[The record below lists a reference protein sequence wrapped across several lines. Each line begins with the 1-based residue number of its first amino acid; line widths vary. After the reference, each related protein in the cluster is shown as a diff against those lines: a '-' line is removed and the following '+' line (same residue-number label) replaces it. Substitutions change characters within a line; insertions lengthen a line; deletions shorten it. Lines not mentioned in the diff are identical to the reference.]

1 MFLFPKNLEKWSNF
15 PWRTALGVLA
25 ASFVTAQVASNLASY
40 VFAPVMKDRPR
51 SAGPN
56 ATTPTV
62 EPTPTLNKNAVEA
75 IVKRNLF
82 NAEGT
87 TGEADTNPDAGSK
100 SGDPT
105 ANIVK
110 SDLPLKLL
118 GTIFAGDLTAGIAIV
133 ENTQKKTT
141 NSFMVGDTLINDAQV
156 HEVHQEKII
165 IKRGQR
171 FEYLDIPKTEL
182 HRSQR
187 KKKAGKLAS
196 SSIETI
202 APIATEPPPPNFKE
216 EGFERKEKEMVMS
229 QSFRSKLLTSEFTK
243 VLQDAKATPN
253 MVDGELKGFILTRIR
268 KDSIYEKAGLQ
279 NDDIVEEINGVP
291 LTDVSQSIKLLNSL
305 RQESEIEVR
314 VIRGGVPQK
323 FTLSVR

>member
-1 MFLFPKNLEKWSNF
+1 MLSFPKNLEKWSDF
-15 PWRTALGVLA
+15 PWRTALGVVA
-25 ASFVTAQVASNLASY
+25 ASFVTAQVVSNVVSY
-40 VFAPVMKDRPR
+40 IYAPAIEDRPR
-51 SAGPN
+51 AGAPG
-56 ATTPTV
+56 ATTPSL
-62 EPTPTLNKNAVEA
+62 EPSPSLNKNAMES

-82 NAEGT
+82 NLEGA
-87 TGEADTNPDAGSK
+87 TGEAETKTDSGSK
-100 SGDPT
+100 SGDSSATIPKT
-105 ANIVK
+105 
-110 SDLPLKLL
+110 DLPLKLL

-133 ENTQKKTT
+133 ENTLKKTT
-141 NSFMVGDTLINDAQV
+141 NSFMVDDTLINDALV

-171 FEYLDIPKTEL
+171 LEYLEIPKTEL
-182 HRSQR
+182 HRSLR
-187 KKKAGKLAS
+187 KKKAGKIATTS
-196 SSIETI
+196 VETI

-216 EGFERKEKEMVMS
+216 EGFERKEKEIIMS
-229 QSFRSKLLTSEFTK
+229 QSYRSKLLTTEFTK

-268 KDSIYEKAGLQ
+268 KESIYEKAGLQ

-323 FTLSVR
+323 FTLGVR